1 MVRSRGLASEGS
13 ESVGARLNA
22 LARELRWHRRAW
34 LALAVLGAGL
44 AFLGA
49 GGVKPEKPLR
59 ATRFVLTD
67 PAGTER
73 GALGVEADGTVALRL
88 RDATGA
94 ERLAA
99 LVDASGP
106 SVGLFEP
113 DRKGAAKLL
122 VEGGVPR
129 LTLSDRTGSD
139 RLWIALRLG
148 SPAIQFLSPDGVARC
163 GLVTMNDDT
172 GIAIVSGADGK
183 TPGLALYD
191 KDRKIAWRAPWL
203 PLREGACSHR
213 GARLARVRARPRPW
227 PRASLRLPHREPPP
241 SLRVGE
247 TIRRCELMGE
257 RLKVG

>member
-1 MVRSRGLASEGS
+1 MVGSRGAAGEGS
-13 ESVGARLNA
+13 ESIDARLGA

-34 LALAVLGAGL
+34 VALAALGAGL

-49 GGVKPEKPLR
+49 GGVKSEKPLR

-67 PAGTER
+67 PAGAER

-88 RDATGA
+88 RDASGA

-99 LVDASGP
+99 LVDANGP

-113 DRKGAAKLL
+113 DRKMAARLL

-172 GIAIVSGADGK
+172 GLAVVSGADGK

-191 KDRKIAWRAPWL
+191 KERKIVWSAP
-203 PLREGACSHR
+203 
-213 GARLARVRARPRPW
+213 
-227 PRASLRLPHREPPP
+227 
-241 SLRVGE
+241 
-247 TIRRCELMGE
+247 
-257 RLKVG
+257 